1 MTTLLWLNYNN
12 WIQESYK
19 TLLQHKINCQKKK
32 KKTGITLT
40 KPFNLEKKKM
50 IDLLMILWF
59 TNYKSK
65 RKTQIVN
72 GNSNYLSFYLLNKN
86 I

>member
-1 MTTLLWLNYNN
+1 
-12 WIQESYK
+12 
-19 TLLQHKINCQKKK
+19 
-32 KKTGITLT
+32 
-40 KPFNLEKKKM
+40 
-50 IDLLMILWF
+50 MILWF